1 MSATPSAA
9 APQSAAPTLPRPTPG
24 QASRFLAQ
32 ATFGPT
38 PADIEAVVRDG
49 YAAWLDRQLAMP
61 PSQTHFDWL
70 LQQGKNTEEFKG
82 NGINAPLESTL
93 WRKFISAPDQVR
105 TRVAF
110 SLSEIFVVGVSSITA
125 SWPLFGAAGFMD
137 LLAEHALGN
146 YRDLLAAVSQN
157 LSMGCMLTYRGNR
170 KEDPKTGRHPD
181 ENYAREIMQLFSI
194 GLLEL
199 EPDGSLKMVDGKPV
213 ETYTNADVQGLA
225 KVFTGW
231 DINGPETDVEFHR
244 RPMALNNALHSLA
257 EKRFLGAVIPPGT
270 DGHLSLKRAIDV
282 ISAHPNVGPFIGTQL
297 IQRLVTSNPSRAYV
311 RRVSAAFDDDGTG
324 ARGNLKAVVRAILLD
339 PEARNPDLNAPD
351 WGKVRE
357 PILRFSGWARAFG
370 ANSTNGVWA
379 MPDTTDNTIRL
390 AQSPMRSAS
399 VFNFFRPRYVP
410 PVTELARRHLVAPE
424 LQITDETSVAGYLNF
439 LAIYVDRG
447 WEDLQTSYTAEIA
460 LAPDPAALVARV
472 ALLLAGDAFS
482 DRTAAAIAQAV
493 SSIPPDRPRDRVRA
507 AITLVAATP
516 EYLVQK

>member
-1 MSATPSAA
+1 MSASPSGA
-9 APQSAAPTLPRPTPG
+9 APPASAETRPPTPG

-38 PADIEAVVRDG
+38 PALIDAVVRDG
-49 YAAWLDRQLAMP
+49 YAGWLDAQLALA
-61 PSQTHFDWL
+61 PSQSHFDWL
-70 LQQGKNTEEFKG
+70 LQQGKDTEAYKG

-93 WRKFISAPDQVR
+93 WRKFISAEDQVR

-110 SLSEIFVVGVSSITA
+110 ALSEIFVVGVASITA
-125 SWPLFGAAGFMD
+125 NWPLFGAAGFMD

-146 YRDLLAAVSQN
+146 YRDLLTAVTRN

-170 KEDPKTGRHPD
+170 KEDPRTGRHPD
-181 ENYAREIMQLFSI
+181 ENYAREVMQLFSI
-194 GLLEL
+194 GLIEL
-199 EPDGSLKMVDGKPV
+199 NRDGTPRLVNGAPV
-213 ETYTNADVQGLA
+213 ETYDNADVQGLA

-231 DINGPETDVEFHR
+231 DLDGPETDVQFHR
-244 RPMALNNALHSLA
+244 RPMALNPALHSLA

-270 DGHLSLKRAIDV
+270 DGHLSLKRAMEV

-297 IQRLVTSNPSRAYV
+297 IQRLVTSNPSPAYV
-311 RRVSAAFDDDGTG
+311 GRVAAVFDDDGHG

-339 PEARNPDLNAPD
+339 DEARHPDLSSPG

-370 ANSTNGVWA
+370 ATSSNGAWA

-399 VFNFFRPRYVP
+399 VFNFFRPRYTP
-410 PVTELARRHLVAPE
+410 PVTELARRGLVAPE
-424 LQITDETSVAGYLNF
+424 LQITDETSIAGYLNF
-439 LAIYVDRG
+439 VAIYVDRG
-447 WEDLQTSYTAEIA
+447 WEDLQTPYTAEIA
-460 LAPDPAALVARV
+460 LAADADALVARIV
-472 ALLLAGDAFS
+472 LLLAGDAFS
-482 DRTAAAIAQAV
+482 AATAQAIAQAV
-493 SSIPPDRPRDRVRA
+493 DTLPRERPRDRVRA
-507 AITLVAATP
+507 AITLVAASP